1 MIQRRIKSLLTTAP
15 LYTVPKAPEPRTP
28 PFLSSSSLM
37 RRSLD
42 MLGSASVGLTD
53 STGKSP
59 VMPRRISVVCFRIC
73 QEKGKSSIVEGTC
86 KTNHKSLKTC
96 DTFNHIT
103 TTPNVDNSHIL
114 QITNIPNTVRYSA
127 FSSVLVCLTT
137 QNTYPLS
144 SVADAADKYDDANE

>member
-1 MIQRRIKSLLTTAP
+1 MIQRRIKSLLTNAP

-28 PFLSSSSLM
+28 PFRSSSSLM

-59 VMPRRISVVCFRIC
+59 VIPRRISVVCFRIC
-73 QEKGKSSIVEGTC
+73 QEKRKSSIVEGTC

-96 DTFNHIT
+96 DKHIT
-103 TTPNVDNSHIL
+103 TPPNVDNSHIL
-114 QITNIPNTVRYSA
+114 QITNIPNTVRDSA
-127 FSSVLVCLTT
+127 FSSVLVCVTT